1 MSQTNKKKRNRIL
14 VVRPDRMGDVILST
28 PTLTAL
34 HQKFPNAELG
44 MMVAP
49 YTRDVIDGHPDL
61 DFIMLYDEKKKH
73 QGVSG
78 FWTLVRD
85 LRDQKL
91 SRLYLLHPRFRL
103 ALSAFLAG
111 IPVRVGTSY
120 RAYSFLFNHPVK
132 VHRRNSGKH
141 EAELNLQMVSSDYHM
156 QDFDL
161 KFYIPPLALAR
172 VKSFLAEHNIQSPFV
187 VLHPG
192 SGGSAQDWPWQRF
205 AQLAHHIGKLRT
217 VAVVLT
223 GSVKEKELID
233 KIQNYCDYCLYRLD
247 GRLNIKELAA
257 LYKQAAVVVANS
269 TGPLHLAVA
278 VDTDVVGL
286 YCSLPACHPNRWG
299 PYRRPDS
306 VIMPEYCENN
316 PVDNS
321 TCTEENC
328 MNSISVETVLSKLME
343 KLEDKI

>member
-1 MSQTNKKKRNRIL
+1 MSQPKIKKKNRIL

-34 HQKFPNAELG
+34 HQKFPNAEIG

-61 DFIMLYDEKKKH
+61 DFIMIYDDKGKH
-73 QGVSG
+73 QGVAG
-78 FWTLVRD
+78 FWALVKD
-85 LRDQKL
+85 LKDQNL

-132 VHRRNSGKH
+132 LHRRNSGKH
-141 EAELNLQMVSSDYHM
+141 EAELNLQMISTDYCM

-161 KFYIPPLALAR
+161 KFHIPQWAETRIQSL
-172 VKSFLAEHNIQSPFV
+172 LAERQIKSPFV

-205 AQLAHHIGKLRT
+205 AQLAHHIGKLQT
-217 VAVVLT
+217 VTVILT
-223 GSVKEKELID
+223 GSKKEKELID
-233 KIQNYCDYCLYRLD
+233 KIQNYCDYCLCRLD
-247 GRLNIKELAA
+247 GQLSIKELAA
-257 LYKQAAVVVANS
+257 LYKRAAGVVANS

-278 VDTDVVGL
+278 VGTVVLGL

-299 PYRRPDS
+299 PYRNA
-306 VIMPEYCENN
+306 VKIILW
-316 PVDNS
+316 
-321 TCTEENC
+321 
-328 MNSISVETVLSKLME
+328 MNRVVQKKIVWIVYPSKPCCLN
-343 KLEDKI
+343 